1 MIIGIDASPL
11 IRSEYTGTEWYCY
24 FILLS
29 LSKLPDAEKHT
40 WILYVP
46 HEKFSQKLEL
56 PSNWKV
62 KKLSWPLM
70 SGWLRG
76 RLTLEMLI
84 SPVDIFFAPANIL
97 PYFTPE
103 RTFTTIHDVGFVKNS
118 ELYSMKEYNTL
129 ITSFK
134 RALKKAKTIITIS
147 QFSKQEIHSFHPNA
161 NVSITMLNR
170 KESKNTKEIL
180 PQIFNKPYIVFLGRI
195 TPKKNLTLL
204 LDAWINLKKDKK
216 FTQYSCYVVGRI
228 DSSNVSL
235 LEKLSNQKKHD
246 FYYVPWISEKY
257 SYTLLKEASAFIF
270 PTLYEGFGMPLL
282 EAQDAQ
288 VPVVCSNISVNHEIA
303 GKGAVYFDLQNPI
316 DLTDKIRA
324 VLTDS
329 HLRNS
334 IIEAG
339 NSNLKRYSWNK
350 TAELTI
356 NILLS

>member
-134 RALKKAKTIITIS
+134 RALKKAKTFPSHILYIDD
-147 QFSKQEIHSFHPNA
+147 IHRF
-161 NVSITMLNR
+161 VKTVKFFGIKSIQY
-170 KESKNTKEIL
+170 KNIQK
-180 PQIFNKPYIVFLGRI
+180 
-195 TPKKNLTLL
+195 
-204 LDAWINLKKDKK
+204 LKSD
-216 FTQYSCYVVGRI
+216 
-228 DSSNVSL
+228 
-235 LEKLSNQKKHD
+235 
-246 FYYVPWISEKY
+246 
-257 SYTLLKEASAFIF
+257 
-270 PTLYEGFGMPLL
+270 
-282 EAQDAQ
+282 
-288 VPVVCSNISVNHEIA
+288 
-303 GKGAVYFDLQNPI
+303 
-316 DLTDKIRA
+316 
-324 VLTDS
+324 
-329 HLRNS
+329 
-334 IIEAG
+334 
-339 NSNLKRYSWNK
+339 LKR
-350 TAELTI
+350 I
-356 NILLS
+356 NVEI